1 MDWSRVNDLR
11 GEGGGDLRPSDPA
24 PLSGMGGILACGNC
38 AVGSPCAVTHAV
50 YARGSPVGGMTSPDV
65 YCGLVTRW
73 LIDERN
79 PGAAPGFRGTSTV
92 STLCDITVARY
103 CGSVRYLD
111 LADLL
116 RIR

>member
-1 MDWSRVNDLR
+1 
-11 GEGGGDLRPSDPA
+11 
-24 PLSGMGGILACGNC
+24 MGGNLASDDR